1 MELFVFKQQE
11 FFRKICKVMCDKT
24 NVWNV
29 LFNESS
35 FLRYI
40 LSNFIKQYLKVLMF
54 YCKIVSPSFLVHF
67 EILFRSR
74 SKQEIFLFSKFGKQI
89 VEQVYWQRT
98 SCNFLSRTRVSYY
111 TFKTRNKDHDHKS
124 KPDSQHDVQDSQRSS
139 QWEFP
144 QQQSIVVTIGA
155 VSNSFE
161 FFWLGRRSIE

>member
-1 MELFVFKQQE
+1 MKVFCCCY
-11 FFRKICKVMCDKT
+11 FNMTSCKRNDTV
-24 NVWNV
+24 
-29 LFNESS
+29 
-35 FLRYI
+35 
-40 LSNFIKQYLKVLMF
+40 
-54 YCKIVSPSFLVHF
+54 VSPSFLVQF

-74 SKQEIFLFSKFGKQI
+74 SKQENFLFSNFGKQI

-161 FFWLGRRSIE
+161 FFWLGRRTIEKRL

>member
-1 MELFVFKQQE
+1 
-11 FFRKICKVMCDKT
+11 MCDKT

-74 SKQEIFLFSKFGKQI
+74 SKQEIFLFSNFGKQI

-161 FFWLGRRSIE
+161 FFWLCRRSIE